1 MPAATESRPKPPDPR
16 PDDPRTIAIRARS
29 RDARLGRTG
38 DAGAGRYD
46 ERASPDAA
54 RAAGGPRRRMM
65 DMATPF
71 PATPL
76 AAGRESALLE
86 SRRLC
91 KIASSPHAYVRGS
104 TKRFYELLAEGG
116 TALPQGPPV
125 WICGDCHLGNLGAL
139 AGPDGRI
146 DVQIRDLDQTVVSNP
161 AYDLVR
167 LALSLVTAAMNA
179 TLPGIVTARMME
191 AMARG
196 YADGLADPDAA
207 HDHASEIVATVR
219 RRALGR
225 RWRHLSR
232 ERLKA
237 RDDRLPRGRKFWDL
251 DADEHAAFEDLVHD
265 AEVRRLVLSLN
276 GAEEGAEVRLL
287 DAAYWIKGC
296 SSLGRLRYAGLV
308 RIAGRRGTQRAL
320 LDVKEAV
327 PHLAPAAPEADV
339 PEDFADRVVAG
350 ARALSPNLGARMVAA
365 RFNGTPVTV
374 RELAPQDLKI
384 DAEQFSRGEAVRVA
398 GHLAAIVGRAH
409 GRQMA
414 LPDREAWART
424 VLAQDERAPPW
435 LWSAVTDLLGQHQ
448 SGYLEHCRRIAR
460 EEMAQEDPAPAG

>member
-1 MPAATESRPKPPDPR
+1 MPAATASRPKPPDPR

-327 PHLAPAAPEADV
+327 PHLAPAA
-339 PEDFADRVVAG
+339 
-350 ARALSPNLGARMVAA
+350 

-448 SGYLEHCRRIAR
+448 SGYLEHCRRIAL
-460 EEMAQEDPAPAG
+460 EDMAPAG

>member
-1 MPAATESRPKPPDPR
+1 
-16 PDDPRTIAIRARS
+16 
-29 RDARLGRTG
+29 
-38 DAGAGRYD
+38 
-46 ERASPDAA
+46 
-54 RAAGGPRRRMM
+54 M
-65 DMATPF
+65 DMRS
-71 PATPL
+71 PL

-104 TKRFYELLAEGG
+104 TARFYELLAEPG
-116 TALPQGPPV
+116 AVSLPQGPPV

-146 DVQIRDLDQTVVSNP
+146 DVQIRDLDQTTVSNP

-196 YADGLADPDAA
+196 YADGLTDPEAA
-207 HDHASEIVATVR
+207 REHASEIVATVR

-225 RWRHLSR
+225 RWRHLAR

-237 RDDRLPRGRKFWDL
+237 RDDRLRRGRKFWDL
-251 DADEHAAFEDLVHD
+251 DAGEHAAFEALVQDEH
-265 AEVRRLVLSLN
+265 VRRLVLSLN
-276 GAEEGAEVRLL
+276 GAEEGAEVALL

-296 SSLGRLRYAGLV
+296 SSLGRLRYAGRV
-308 RIAGRRGTQRAL
+308 RVGGRRGAQRAL
-320 LDVKEAV
+320 IDVKEAV
-327 PHLAPAAPEADV
+327 PCLVPAAPGADV
-339 PEDFADRVVAG
+339 PEDHGERVAAG

-365 RFNGTPVTV
+365 HFNGRPVTV

-384 DAEQFSRGEAVRVA
+384 DADQFSRGEAVRVA

-414 LPDREAWART
+414 LPDREAWAG
-424 VLAQDERAPPW
+424 VILAPGADEGAPRW
-435 LWSAVTDLLGQHQ
+435 LWSAVTDLLGRHQ

-460 EEMAQEDPAPAG
+460 DDMGTDAAGDAAEVEARAAAAG